1 MKRFLLL
8 LILIP
13 SLALSQNPII
23 PGFHPDPSI
32 VRVGEYYYIVNSSF
46 QYFPG
51 VPIHRSP
58 DLRHWELIGNVLD
71 RDSQLPLGSANSWQG
86 IFAPTIRY
94 NDGIYYMVTTNVSV
108 GRNFFV
114 TATDP
119 AGPWSEPIWLD
130 QGGIDPSFYFESGR
144 CYLVSNPDN
153 SITLCEIDPSSGRQL
168 TPSKVI
174 WRGTGGRYPEG
185 PHIYHKDGWYYL
197 LISEGGTEMAH
208 SLTIARSRNIDG
220 PYKPGP
226 FNPILTHC
234 SLAAQDSPIQ
244 GTGHGDFV
252 QSPDGSWHV
261 VFLAFRRFG
270 GDYHHLGRETFIAP
284 VTWLSGWPVINDG
297 HPIALDLTAT
307 SAPAVQ
313 ASSPDGT
320 ASNSALASASTP
332 DSAPAGVPAIAL
344 PFTGPEWVHIQNPE
358 RDNYTR
364 IGSALVLRGNGSSL
378 TTGQHPTYLGRR
390 QEGPDICLDAT
401 LTALT
406 DSTVAGIT
414 VYQIDGGHLDL
425 GFESDTTLTLRYQLK
440 SINHLAASRPLHPT
454 TSFGTS
460 FPQASSCSPSLL
472 TSSPASTPHDASPSA
487 SSSASTS
494 TDSSYSALL
503 NAHPS
508 NGTSLVTFSSAST
521 LSPGANGVS
530 PAGDRI
536 TTIYLRITSDGLR
549 YWFYRSPDGVE
560 YEELGSVETSL
571 VSTEVVGGFTGVTLG
586 MYCTRGLAA
595 FTRFDLR

>member
-46 QYFPG
+46 HYFPG
-51 VPIHRSP
+51 VPIHRSS

-130 QGGIDPSFYFESGR
+130 QGGIDPSFYFEGGR

-168 TPSKVI
+168 SPSKVI

-226 FNPILTHC
+226 SNPILTHC

-261 VFLAFRRFG
+261 VFLAYRRFG

-297 HPIALDLTAT
+297 HPIALDLAAT
-307 SAPAVQ
+307 PV
-313 ASSPDGT
+313 T
-320 ASNSALASASTP
+320 TVSTP
-332 DSAPAGVPAIAL
+332 

-406 DSTVAGIT
+406 DSTIAGIA

-440 SINHLAASRPLHPT
+440 SINHLAAYPPPPPHHLLRHLLSSSLFLQSLPLNLI
-454 TSFGTS
+454 
-460 FPQASSCSPSLL
+460 PSL
-472 TSSPASTPHDASPSA
+472 
-487 SSSASTS
+487 
-494 TDSSYSALL
+494 YSARRLPVCL
-503 NAHPS
+503 IQRLHFDRLILFCPTQR
-508 NGTSLVTFSSAST
+508 TSLKRHLPSHLLFRLHSFSRRERSEPGRRPHHHN
-521 LSPGANGVS
+521 LSPHHQRRTA
-530 PAGDRI
+530 I
-536 TTIYLRITSDGLR
+536 
-549 YWFYRSPDGVE
+549 
-560 YEELGSVETSL
+560 L
-571 VSTEVVGGFTGVTLG
+571 VLLVP
-586 MYCTRGLAA
+586 R
-595 FTRFDLR
+595 RR